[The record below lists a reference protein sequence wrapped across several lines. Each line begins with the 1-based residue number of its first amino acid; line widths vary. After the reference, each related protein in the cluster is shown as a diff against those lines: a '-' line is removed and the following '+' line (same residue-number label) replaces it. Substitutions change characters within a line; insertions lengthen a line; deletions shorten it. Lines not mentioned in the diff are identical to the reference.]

1 MRQPRIH
8 RTGAAIFHYH
18 NVKSNLQFQNTIIQI
33 SELQRLFVIFTE
45 AILVWTKRFYTVK
58 IAFSLYT

>member
-33 SELQRLFVIFTE
+33 CNNLFVIFTE